1 MKQSETSHGI
11 AGNQADSE
19 LVLHDWQGANR
30 SRAAKYLDQRLA
42 ETSSNYKSVAVA
54 TFFLTTAI
62 AGFSWL
68 LFGVIF
74 EHWLIP
80 GGMPTWLRWTW
91 LLVGLFGAGLL
102 ALKSLVPILR
112 YRVNVLYAA
121 RSIEREFP
129 ELHNDLVNAVLVN
142 PDGTDPHK
150 DLITRSLDKRAA
162 SQMTAIPADAAIDQ
176 QHLISLATSSRVLFL

>member
-1 MKQSETSHGI
+1 MAT

-42 ETSSNYKSVAVA
+42 ETSSHYKSVAVA

-121 RSIEREFP
+121 RTIELEFP

-142 PDGTDPHK
+142 PDGSDPHK
-150 DLITRSLDKRAA
+150 DLITR
-162 SQMTAIPADAAIDQ
+162 
-176 QHLISLATSSRVLFL
+176 